1 MDGHQNVKIILKQ
14 EKKLYIFENPVPNAP
29 AKDVEEEV
37 RNEHQRHVNDNDQA
51 VYVMLAS
58 MSPELQRQHEN
69 MDAHTMIM
77 HLKELFEWTNKTK
90 RHENS
95 KELLCCKMTKG
106 SSVNTNVLKMIGYI
120 EKLG

>member
-1 MDGHQNVKIILKQ
+1 VRIILKQ
-14 EKKLYIFENPVPNAP
+14 EKKLYVLENPVPNAP

-37 RNEHQRHVNDNDQA
+37 RNEHQRHVNDDEQA
-51 VYVMLAS
+51 AYVMLAS

-90 RHENS
+90 RYENS
-95 KELLCCKMTKG
+95 KELLCCKMIKG
-106 SSVNTNVLKMIGYI
+106 SSVNTHVLKMIGYI

>member
-1 MDGHQNVKIILKQ
+1 
-14 EKKLYIFENPVPNAP
+14 
-29 AKDVEEEV
+29 
-37 RNEHQRHVNDNDQA
+37 
-51 VYVMLAS
+51 

-90 RHENS
+90 RNENS
-95 KELLCCKMTKG
+95 KELLCCKMIKG
-106 SSVNTNVLKMIGYI
+106 SSVNTHVLKMIGYI